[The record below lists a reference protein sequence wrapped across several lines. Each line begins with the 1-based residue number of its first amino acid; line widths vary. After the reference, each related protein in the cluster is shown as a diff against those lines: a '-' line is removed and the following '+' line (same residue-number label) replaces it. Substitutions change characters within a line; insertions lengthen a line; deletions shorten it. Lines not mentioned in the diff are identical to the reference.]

1 MYILFSLINVINVA
15 AVLKSTFN
23 IIHGSIEIKDCIG
36 IKLKVE
42 ISSYDN
48 IYVACY
54 NIQFV

>member
-42 ISSYDN
+42 ISSYDKY
-48 IYVACY
+48 ICSML
-54 NIQFV
+54 